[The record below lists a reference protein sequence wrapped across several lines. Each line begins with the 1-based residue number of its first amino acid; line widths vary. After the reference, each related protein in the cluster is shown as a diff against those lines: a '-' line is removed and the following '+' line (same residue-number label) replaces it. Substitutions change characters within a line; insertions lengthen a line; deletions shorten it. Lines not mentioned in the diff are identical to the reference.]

1 MPVTSTNKDKFYR
14 ENKDKNTPT
23 SKTYLISAFKAKP
36 SAMED
41 INLDDAENIEDERLG
56 ILQEAELL
64 IEQIN
69 EDILSVGRLSAS
81 QKKAIFYYLSIFSA
95 LVSRIIDLHTKLP
108 LATFRL
114 QKPKHNVDIVQDY
127 IFDYFNKL
135 VNSAKFKVE
144 LRNIIRNRWVFG
156 VGLARI
162 DDDFCFLKD
171 TLIDDDLSNITRP
184 EISQEDLD
192 KIYEINSKYNLDP
205 ESISWSE
212 KLEVLKHY
220 ILDINPDYK
229 GIKSFRSISPLD
241 VTTTKV
247 NRDIDYNIYTIPQSK
262 PLTDFISSFNDADK
276 DLEQTLE
283 DLGYSKAAIHLHTD
297 SDSSTT
303 IDIDSDP
310 FNDDG
315 AYIIS
320 LDAGQDVLMLEDS
333 ILNRILEPAIRNLIA
348 TRMSNQLVSLST
360 KVDRIVSAPNAS
372 KGQLDMLQQDLQAM
386 AEADQGSLL
395 AVNFDVNVSEI
406 SLDMKQNADL
416 DNVIDRTNKEITTAL
431 GIPDDII
438 SGDGGSY
445 GGSFLKVELMSNEY
459 AEFRDAL
466 KVFIEEKIFRPIAI
480 KKGFISVDAW
490 GEAVPVY
497 PNVRFDKFS
506 IARNSEDMQF
516 IKDLVSEGMLP
527 RRTLMEILGFNSEDI
542 AQSLQREQGS
552 FFNSTV
558 QETVNDA
565 ISNLLSTKLETDV
578 DFKKRIL
585 DALGFSADKSEDNE
599 DDKSENKQEDNEYEN
614 I

>member
-1 MPVTSTNKDKFYR
+1 MAINSTERKSNYVD
-14 ENKDKNTPT
+14 NTDKNLPD
-23 SKTYLISAFKAKP
+23 SSSYLVASFGNTKP
-36 SAMED
+36 SVMAD
-41 INLDDAENIEDERLG
+41 IQLDDAEDIEDDRLG

-69 EDILSVGRLSAS
+69 EDILSVGRLTAS

-192 KIYEINSKYNLDP
+192 KIYEINGRYNLDP
-205 ESISWSE
+205 ESISWAE

-220 ILDINPDYK
+220 ILNINPKYQ

-241 VTTTKV
+241 VSMTKV
-247 NRDIDYNIYTIPQSK
+247 NRDIDYNIYSIPRSK
-262 PLTDFISSFNDADK
+262 PLTDFMNSYNSSDDK
-276 DLEQTLE
+276 DLQQTLE
-283 DLGYSKAAIHLHTD
+283 DLGYSKATIHLHTD
-297 SDSSTT
+297 SEATTST

-315 AYIIS
+315 AYILS

-348 TRMSNQLVSLST
+348 THMSNQLVSLST
-360 KVDRIVSAPNAS
+360 KVDRIISAPNAS
-372 KGQLDMLQQDLQAM
+372 KAQLDMLQQDLQAM
-386 AEADQGSLL
+386 AQADQGSLL
-395 AVNFDVNVSEI
+395 AVNFEVNVDEI

-431 GIPDDII
+431 GIPEDII

-490 GEAVPVY
+490 GEAIPVY

-516 IKDLVSEGMLP
+516 IKDLVSDGMLP

-542 AQSLQREQGS
+542 AQTLQREQGS
-552 FFNSTV
+552 FLNSKV

-565 ISNLLSTKLETDV
+565 ISNLLSERLETDAE
-578 DFKKRIL
+578 FKKRIL
-585 DALGFSADKSEDNE
+585 DALGFNSDDSNNQPKQQTEEDDNE
-599 DDKSENKQEDNEYEN
+599 TL
-614 I
+614 